1 MRQAQSNLPVRFSRC
16 APIEGHGAEY
26 LCRGTNITCDKPGC
40 HREPRVMVNVA
51 GIEEERCL
59 LTVVSQHYQVLE
71 TCPPCRTLSQKP
83 PVGGVSLCGQS
94 AVTSRELPRDDQ
106 DQGADPK
113 LCTDGLAP
121 VRRAHAGPRVADLL
135 VMHHRVIDGG
145 RQPERLGREPAYGGQ
160 EVI

>member
-1 MRQAQSNLPVRFSRC
+1 MSAADLALMRRLDELYLEFPFAGSRLLR
-16 APIEGHGAEY
+16 HLLGAES
-26 LCRGTNITCDKPGC
+26 C
-40 HREPRVMVNVA
+40 
-51 GIEEERCL
+51 
-59 LTVVSQHYQVLE
+59 
-71 TCPPCRTLSQKP
+71 
-83 PVGGVSLCGQS
+83 
-94 AVTSRELPRDDQ
+94 DQ

-121 VRRAHAGPRVADLL
+121 VGRAHAGPRVADLL